1 MRKESAITSLVV
13 HATVLL
19 LMLAIAAGTAPVAK
33 LPTALAPLTRV
44 KLTSYRAAMGGGAHA
59 KTQASLGHP
68 PPRSPRT
75 FMPPSPAVVNP
86 VPKLVL
92 LSGMDLPPSLDTAS
106 AQIGDPSG
114 LGKLLSGG
122 LGGPRGLGDGNGTKV
137 GSGSG
142 GDVYQA
148 GRGGVTAPVPIRR
161 VEPEYSEEARKARA
175 MGSVLVLVDVGT
187 DGKVKNVRIGRSFG
201 MGLDEKAIEAVSQW
215 LFRPGMRDGRPVVVK
230 AQIEVAF
237 HLL

>member
-1 MRKESAITSLVV
+1 MRKESALTSLVIHV
-13 HATVLL
+13 AALL
-19 LMLAIAAGTAPVAK
+19 LILAIAAGTAPVAK
-33 LPTALAPLTRV
+33 LPADLISLTRV
-44 KLTSYRAAMGGGAHA
+44 KLPPYRAAMGGGAQS
-59 KTQASLGHP
+59 KTQVSFGHP
-68 PPRSPRT
+68 PRSART
-75 FMPPSPAVVNP
+75 FMPPSPSVVNMA
-86 VPKLVL
+86 PKLVL
-92 LSGMDLPPSLDTAS
+92 PSGMDVPPALSVAS

-122 LGGPRGLGDGNGTKV
+122 LGGPRGMGDGNGVKL
-137 GSGSG
+137 GPGSG

-148 GRGGVTAPVPIRR
+148 GRGGVSAPVPIRR

-175 MGSVLVLVDVGT
+175 MGSVLVLVDVDT
-187 DGKVKNVRIGRSFG
+187 DGRVRNVRIGRSFG

-230 AQIEVAF
+230 AQIKVAF